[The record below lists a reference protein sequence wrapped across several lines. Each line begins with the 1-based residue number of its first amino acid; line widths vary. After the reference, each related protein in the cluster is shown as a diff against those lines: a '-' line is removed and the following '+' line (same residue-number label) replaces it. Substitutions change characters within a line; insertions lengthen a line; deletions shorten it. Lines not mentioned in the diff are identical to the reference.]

1 MNMKLIVLL
10 TLAIAVVG
18 CDSSK
23 PAPKPVT
30 WKATVTPEQAK
41 KIAED
46 AEARQPCSEENLKKA
61 TQEQRQ
67 KCDPTRG
74 MFGGLRQTS
83 PAVSNARQKQQS
95 H

>member
-1 MNMKLIVLL
+1 MKLIVLL
-10 TLAIAVVG
+10 TLTIAAVG

-41 KIAED
+41 QIVED
-46 AEARQPCSEENLKKA
+46 AEARQPCSEQNLKNA

-74 MFGGLRQTS
+74 MFGGLRQTT
-83 PAVSNARQKQQS
+83 PAVSNDQQKQQR